1 MAQPP
6 RQVVYRDAVQK
17 QVPSVA
23 VPKGVGPNAT
33 TRRKCAQGHR
43 PACRLLHPPP
53 SGGATDAKDPAEL
66 NRNLRVL
73 ATQEGTTVN
82 TLVVAA
88 LDGYLAKR
96 R

>member
-1 MAQPP
+1 MSQPP

-23 VPKGVGPNAT
+23 VPKGMGADPP

-43 PACRLLHPPP
+43 PPCRLLHPPP
-53 SGGATDAKDPAEL
+53 GRRAADANDPAEL
-66 NRNLRVL
+66 HRNLRVL
-73 ATQEGTTVN
+73 AAQEGTTVT

-96 R
+96 G